1 MSNRTSTPTTDVRAS
16 SGSMQSACL
25 AVEDDL
31 HDSIKPRLHWR
42 IGRELRLASRVLD
55 LGCGSAGLSSY
66 LAKTYRQRVTG
77 ILATSKTIS
86 KRRDCSSCGLVRCMR
101 GFASRLHYFVCD
113 NSKDAVVMTWVLH
126 GEQQPVTVLKEAY
139 RALRPGGEVLIVESP
154 QKWLIGREW
163 RGDHFR
169 PEDVRELLARTGFCD
184 IEVRLIENGQIIWA
198 RGFSPSQNQID
209 RAPLPH
215 SG

>member
-16 SGSMQSACL
+16 TESTQSPCL
-25 AVEDDL
+25 AVEDNC
-31 HDSIKPRLHWR
+31 HDSIKSRLHWR

-66 LAKTYRQRVTG
+66 LAKTYRQRVIGVYSTSSM
-77 ILATSKTIS
+77 TSK
-86 KRRDCSSCGLVRCMR
+86 RQACSPSGLVRCIR

-113 NSKDAVVMTWVLH
+113 SSKDAVVMTWVLH

-139 RALRPGGEVLIVESP
+139 RALRPGGEALIVEFP
-154 QKWLIGREW
+154 QRWLADLGSHA
-163 RGDHFR
+163 DYFR

-184 IEVRLIENGQIIWA
+184 IDVRLIENGQIIWA
-198 RGFSPSQNQID
+198 RGFRPPRNPQDSM
-209 RAPLPH
+209 PLPH
-215 SG
+215 PK